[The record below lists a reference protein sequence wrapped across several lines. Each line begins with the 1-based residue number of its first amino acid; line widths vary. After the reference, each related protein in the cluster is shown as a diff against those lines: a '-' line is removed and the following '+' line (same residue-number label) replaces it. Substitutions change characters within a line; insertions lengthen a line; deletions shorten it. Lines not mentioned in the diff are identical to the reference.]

1 MNAVVM
7 VMIPIVVVV
16 HFFKDKNMYMFEK
29 DNYFQNIEDT
39 IDNTVELFL
48 DTLEKVDAMSI
59 QKRWTDS
66 SVSDEMFSVRRISPN
81 RVGNNNLLYLIGNT
95 FACDEVR
102 HNWQTV
108 ALAGTDESTCVDW
121 NRVEVVDQEELK
133 IYLKKL
139 ISNWVDEILKL
150 GDYSEEGK
158 GEEDEIKDILHDMM
172 FWDDRNPK
180 WTAYDPNDKVNAV
193 WLSQYKREEDREK
206 LFERSF

>member
-1 MNAVVM
+1 
-7 VMIPIVVVV
+7 
-16 HFFKDKNMYMFEK
+16 MYMFEK

-66 SVSDEMFSVRRISPN
+66 SVSDEMFSVRRVSPN

-121 NRVEVVDQEELK
+121 NRVEVVGQEELK

-180 WTAYDPNDKVNAV
+180 WTAYDPKDKVNTV

-206 LFERSF
+206 LFERIF

>member
-16 HFFKDKNMYMFEK
+16 HFFEDQNMYIFEK

-95 FACDEVR
+95 FTCDEVK

-206 LFERSF
+206 LFERIF